1 MRISAMLYVLKQG
14 LKNIVRNKLFS
25 LASIATIVTCI
36 FLFGACY
43 SIVTNL
49 NYMVKEAEEGVAI
62 VVFFDEGLSEEEIEA
77 IGENIEN
84 IDKVATVTYV
94 TAEEAWENF
103 KSDYF
108 AENEA
113 LAEGFEEDNPL
124 ANSANYQVTME
135 DVSAQREVCD
145 IIAGIEGVRKVNSSQ
160 NLADSL
166 TGFNSLLS
174 YFSMAIIG
182 LLLVVSVFLISNTI
196 SMGVNVRREEIA
208 IMKLIG
214 AKNSFVRA
222 PFIIEGVILGAVGAA
237 IPLGIIYFLYNKII
251 DIILSEYGVLANLL
265 KFLSVGEVFKGLAP
279 LALIMGVVVGFLGS
293 TISIRKHLK
302 V

>member
-14 LKNIVRNKLFS
+14 LKNIFRNKLFS
-25 LASIATIVTCI
+25 LASVATIVTCV
-36 FLFGACY
+36 FLFSACY
-43 SIVTNL
+43 AIVTNL
-49 NYMVKEAEEGVAI
+49 NHMVMEAEEGVAI
-62 VVFFDEGLSEEEIEA
+62 TVFFDEGLSDEEIKD
-77 IGENIEN
+77 IGGDIED
-84 IDKVATVTYV
+84 IEQVATVTFV
-94 TAEEAWENF
+94 SAEEAWEAF
-103 KSDYF
+103 KEDYF
-108 AENEA
+108 AENES

-124 ANSANYQVTME
+124 ANSANYQVTMK
-135 DVSAQREVCD
+135 DVAAQSEVCE
-145 IIAGIEGVRKVNSSQ
+145 IISQMEGVRKINSSQ
-160 NLADSL
+160 SLADTL
-166 TGFNSLLS
+166 IGVNSFLS

-182 LLLVVSVFLISNTI
+182 LLLIVSVFLISNTI

-251 DIILSEYGVLANLL
+251 EIILSEYGVLANLL